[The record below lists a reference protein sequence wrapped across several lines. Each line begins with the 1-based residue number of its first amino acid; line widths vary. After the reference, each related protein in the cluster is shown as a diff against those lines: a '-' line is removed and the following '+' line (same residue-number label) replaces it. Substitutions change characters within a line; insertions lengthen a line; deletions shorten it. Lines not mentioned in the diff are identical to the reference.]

1 MNTVVFQLYLLL
13 HILGDF
19 YLQSEK
25 MAGSKKTKHRAVLLH
40 GFVYALP
47 FLVSL
52 VFIQPSMALINSLIF
67 LIILHICIDTIKFL
81 FYNHGKYKESTLYL
95 VDQGVH
101 LISLAAVAI
110 FIKPVPLQPASWIT
124 KSLGPSTFPYAT
136 LLVWTLCIL
145 ILAKP
150 SNITIRHII
159 SRLGSKEETPRNNAG
174 AMIGTIERYIMI
186 ILLSLGQFGALALV
200 MAAKSISRYEM
211 LKDKDFAEYYLLGTL
226 LSILIVLIVWLLL
239 FL

>member
-1 MNTVVFQLYLLL
+1 
-13 HILGDF
+13 
-19 YLQSEK
+19 
-25 MAGSKKTKHRAVLLH
+25 
-40 GFVYALP
+40 
-47 FLVSL
+47 
-52 VFIQPSMALINSLIF
+52 
-67 LIILHICIDTIKFL
+67 
-81 FYNHGKYKESTLYL
+81 
-95 VDQGVH
+95 
-101 LISLAAVAI
+101 
-110 FIKPVPLQPASWIT
+110 VPLQPASWIT